1 MKIELFQTEGCKSCA
16 DARQALRDVA
26 HQAVPDLQWRD
37 VDVTKEFDY
46 AVELG
51 VMSLPALAVDGELV
65 FSSLPSESQLR
76 SELQR
81 RALEPRDG
89 R

>member
-1 MKIELFQTEGCKSCA
+1 MKIELFQTEGCKNCA
-16 DARQALRDVA
+16 NARQALWDVA
-26 HQAVPDLQWRD
+26 HRMVPNLRWRD
-37 VDVTKEFDY
+37 VDVTKELDY

-51 VMSLPALAVDGELV
+51 VMSLPALAVDGKLV
-65 FSSLPSESQLR
+65 FSSLPSSSQLR

-81 RALEPRDG
+81 RSREPLNG